1 MSESSI
7 EVTLTNHLLDKLQSI
22 SPYQSDAI
30 NIWQKRVDEQTF
42 NGHIVLTAP
51 RPSGGVVILLG
62 KFINDGLAAAVGVLP
77 VGEVFHVMVQ
87 KGFTLSEILSE
98 LNKKLL
104 FLLPEGMYFS
114 ACAIELEQDAKVLY
128 VWNGG
133 MPDVFVSDENKKLK
147 FRATSIHQPLGASEK
162 IDTNPVLF
170 EVSTGYSVYCY
181 AETGLN
187 NNEAEINQNKNSH
200 LEQALLTSEEPNLDE
215 ITASNSI
222 HDLTVVKLLI
232 SELLHLDASADT
244 DNRLPSFVPANWKMQ
259 FEFQA
264 STLRNIE
271 IVPMMINTLMQIQA
285 PHQHKQ
291 RIFTVVT
298 ELFNN
303 ALDHGVLGLSSELKQ
318 TPNGFTEYY
327 TQRASRL
334 AALTNGYIKVSF
346 NHEALSAGG
355 RLTIHIEDSGDG
367 FDYNSSETEDS
378 DSHTFSGR
386 GLTLLSQLCDK
397 VSFLGKGNQTRIE
410 YLWS

>member
-1 MSESSI
+1 MSESAI

-30 NIWQKRVDEQTF
+30 NIWRKQVDEQKF
-42 NGHIVLTAP
+42 NGHIVLSAP
-51 RPSGGVVILLG
+51 RPSGGVVILIG
-62 KFINDGLAAAVGVLP
+62 KFVNDGLAAAVGVLP

-104 FLLPEGMYFS
+104 FLLPEGMFFS
-114 ACAIELEQDAKVLY
+114 ACAIELEEDAKVLY

-133 MPDVFVSDENKKLK
+133 MPDVIVADENKKLK
-147 FRATSIHQPLGASEK
+147 FRATSIHHPLGVSEK

-170 EVSTGYSVYCY
+170 EVSTGYSVYGY

-187 NNEAEINQNKNSH
+187 INESENNQYKNSR
-200 LEQALLTSEEPNLDE
+200 LEQVLLTSDEPDL
-215 ITASNSI
+215 NSVTTSSSVQ
-222 HDLTVVKLLI
+222 DVTVVQLLI
-232 SELLHLDASADT
+232 SELLHLDVSAET
-244 DNRLPSFVPANWKMQ
+244 DNRMPSLIPANWKMQ

-264 STLRNIE
+264 STLRNVE

-303 ALDHGVLGLSSELKQ
+303 ALDHGVLGLSSDLKQ

-327 TQRASRL
+327 TQRTSRL
-334 AALTNGYIKVSF
+334 AALTNGYIKVNF
-346 NHEALSAGG
+346 NHEALNTGG
-355 RLTIHIEDSGDG
+355 RLTIHIEDSGEG
-367 FDYNSSETEDS
+367 FDYKSAENKES

-386 GLTLLSQLCDK
+386 GLNLLSQLCDK
-397 VSFLGKGNQTRIE
+397 VSYLGKGNQTRIE